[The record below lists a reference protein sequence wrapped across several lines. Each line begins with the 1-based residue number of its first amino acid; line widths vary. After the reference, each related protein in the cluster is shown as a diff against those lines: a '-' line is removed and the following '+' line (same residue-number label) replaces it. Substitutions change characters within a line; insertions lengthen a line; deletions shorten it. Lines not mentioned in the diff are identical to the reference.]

1 MNITHEQLD
10 MLSRIYNAMCE
21 IRTSGQDTMTMADCL
36 RALESIVTQIA
47 RTAQMQQTQ
56 VPAAADNP
64 VGEE

>member
-21 IRTSGQDTMTMADCL
+21 IRTSGQDTITMADCL

-47 RTAQMQQTQ
+47 RSAQQA
-56 VPAAADNP
+56 PAAAGNMEEK
-64 VGEE
+64 GE

>member
-21 IRTSGQDTMTMADCL
+21 IRTSGQDTITMADCL

-47 RTAQMQQTQ
+47 RSAQA
-56 VPAAADNP
+56 PAAAGNMEEK
-64 VGEE
+64 GE

>member
-21 IRTSGQDTMTMADCL
+21 IRTSGQDTITMADCL

-47 RTAQMQQTQ
+47 RSAQAS
-56 VPAAADNP
+56 AAADNMEEK
-64 VGEE
+64 GE

>member
-1 MNITHEQLD
+1 MTITHEQLD

-47 RTAQMQQTQ
+47 RTAQ
-56 VPAAADNP
+56 VPAAAGP
-64 VGEE
+64 EESVREE

>member
-1 MNITHEQLD
+1 MTITHEQLD

-47 RTAQMQQTQ
+47 RSAQA
-56 VPAAADNP
+56 PAAADNMEEK
-64 VGEE
+64 GE

>member
-21 IRTSGQDTMTMADCL
+21 IRTSGQDTITMADCL

-47 RTAQMQQTQ
+47 RSAQA
-56 VPAAADNP
+56 PAAAEP
-64 VGEE
+64 EGEE

>member
-21 IRTSGQDTMTMADCL
+21 IRTSGQDTITMADCL

-47 RTAQMQQTQ
+47 RSAQQ
-56 VPAAADNP
+56 VSAAADNMEEK
-64 VGEE
+64 GE

>member
-47 RTAQMQQTQ
+47 RSAQAPATAESE
-56 VPAAADNP
+56 
-64 VGEE
+64 GEE

>member
-47 RTAQMQQTQ
+47 RSAQ
-56 VPAAADNP
+56 VPAAADNMEEK
-64 VGEE
+64 GE

>member
-21 IRTSGQDTMTMADCL
+21 IRTSGQDTITMADCL

-47 RTAQMQQTQ
+47 RSAQQAP
-56 VPAAADNP
+56 VAADNMEEK
-64 VGEE
+64 GE